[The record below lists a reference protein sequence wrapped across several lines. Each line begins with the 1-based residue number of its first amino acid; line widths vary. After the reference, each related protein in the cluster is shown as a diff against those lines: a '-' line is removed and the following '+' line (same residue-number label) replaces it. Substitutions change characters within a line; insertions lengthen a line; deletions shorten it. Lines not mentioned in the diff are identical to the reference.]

1 MADASGPIIIL
12 FVVASLMIFFSA
24 FAAAHRRVLGAAE
37 FGYLMA
43 ASAVYALGYGLELCQ
58 NDLRAMI
65 SVIRFEYI
73 GIATLPAFW
82 LLFALRFSGNARP
95 KPGFVAA
102 LFVVPL
108 VVLVVLWSNEAQ
120 HWYYARSWVDGDG
133 AFPVFGFE
141 PGPFYWINFAFLQIC
156 SIAGNFVLVRYALRA
171 PQFLRRQAL
180 IAAIGSMG
188 PWLGN
193 AAYLMGWVPWGL
205 DPSAFFLSVAGI
217 FFSLAIFRL
226 GFLELVPAA
235 RDRAIESLRD
245 GFLVV
250 DGSGHIIDAN
260 EAAGRLLG
268 DWARRKGEVLRAEAP
283 GGQELARILKE
294 GEAEIEFSLVDAK
307 GEERRLVAQ
316 AFPVMVGRC
325 AKKGS
330 GIMVRDITET
340 AALLARLGE
349 LAGTDELTGLANRR
363 RFFEYSSRQ
372 LSIAIREASPISVAI
387 LDIDHFKNFNDRF
400 GHAVGD
406 RVLREF
412 SLRLARS
419 LREADILCRY
429 GGEEFAILLPG
440 ADAEAAFGAIERVRR
455 LASGATIHGAE
466 GDVEIR
472 ASAGVY
478 SAVPGKDSSLDGFL
492 EEADKAL
499 YEAKT
504 RGRDR
509 TILRTRAF
517 DLD

>member
-12 FVVASLMIFFSA
+12 FVVAALLVLFSA
-24 FAAAHRRVLGAAE
+24 FAAAHRRVPGAGE
-37 FGYLMA
+37 FGHLMA
-43 ASAVYALGYGLELCQ
+43 ASSIYAVGYGLELCQ
-58 NDLRAMI
+58 KDLGAMT

-82 LLFALRFSGNARP
+82 LLFALRFAGCARP
-95 KPGFVAA
+95 KPGFLAA
-102 LFVVPL
+102 LFAVPL
-108 VVLVVLWSNEAQ
+108 VVLAALWSNNA
-120 HWYYARSWVDGDG
+120 HHLYYARTWVNADG

-141 PGPFYWINFAFLQIC
+141 RGPFYWINFSFLQIC
-156 SIAGNFVLVRYALRA
+156 SLAGNFVLIRYALRA

-180 IAAIGSMG
+180 MAAIGSMG

-193 AAYLMGWVPWGL
+193 AIYLMGWVPWGM
-205 DPSAFFLSVAGI
+205 DPSAFFLSIAGI

-250 DGSGHIIDAN
+250 DSGGHIIDAN
-260 EAAGRLLG
+260 EASGRLLG
-268 DWARRKGEVLRAEAP
+268 DWARTGGILRANEP
-283 GGQELARILKE
+283 GGRELARILE
-294 GEAEIEFSLVDAK
+294 QGEAEIEFSLAVPE
-307 GEERRLVAQ
+307 GEERRLAAQ
-316 AFPVMVGRC
+316 AFPVMVGRY

-330 GIMVRDITET
+330 GIMIRDITET
-340 AALLARLGE
+340 TALLARLGE

-363 RFFEYSSRQ
+363 RFFEYSFRQ
-372 LSIAIREASPISVAI
+372 LSIAIREARPLSVAI

-406 RVLREF
+406 RALREF

-455 LASGATIHGAE
+455 LASGAVIHSTE
-466 GDVEIR
+466 GDMEIR

-499 YEAKT
+499 YEAKM
-504 RGRDR
+504 RGRDQ
-509 TILRTRAF
+509 TVLSTKA
-517 DLD
+517 LDIG